1 MALNP
6 KQMSE
11 AIIRN
16 LKEKTGKSLDEW
28 IEIIVANELIEKN
41 EIIEFLK
48 TKKKLGHFQAQ
59 VVFNNFK
66 TLNN

>member
-11 AIIRN
+11 SIIRN
-16 LKEKTGKSLDEW
+16 LPKKTGKSLDEW
-28 IEIIVANELIEKN
+28 IEIIVSTKLQEKS

-66 TLNN
+66 TLNS